1 MNYGGL
7 MKGYKV
13 AVMGATGLVG
23 QECIKILEQRK
34 FPVESISL
42 LASDR
47 SAGKKVFFN
56 HDEFEVKETTPK
68 SFDGID
74 IVFSAVET
82 GIAKHFA
89 PIAVQAG
96 AVVIDKSNAFR
107 TDPSVPLV
115 VPEVNME
122 DCRSHKGVI
131 ASPNC
136 STIQMVVALNPLHRV
151 NHIRRVI
158 VDTYQSVSGTGSA
171 AIEELTAQAKQV
183 LNGQATA
190 PHVYHHQIAF
200 NILPEIDVFLDNGYS
215 KEEWKMVEETRK
227 IMHEPQMLISAT
239 CARVPV
245 FIGHSEAINIEFS
258 EAMTVDDVRRILSR
272 APGVKVLD
280 DPVISLYPQ
289 AWSAAGT
296 DEVFVGRIRQD
307 ASHPRGIVMWV
318 VADNLRK
325 GAALNA
331 VQIAEELVKR
341 DWVKPA
347 GIPQDIGTGLKPAR
361 SGSEA

>member
-1 MNYGGL
+1 
-7 MKGYKV
+7 MKGYNV
-13 AVMGATGLVG
+13 AIVGATGLVG
-23 QECIKILEQRK
+23 QECIKVLEQRK
-34 FPVESISL
+34 FPMESVSL

-47 SAGKKVFFN
+47 SAGKKLFVN
-56 HDEFEVKETTPK
+56 HKEVEVKETSHE
-68 SFDGID
+68 SFDGVD
-74 IVFSAVET
+74 IAFFAVET
-82 GIAKHFA
+82 GISKHFA
-89 PIAVQAG
+89 PIAVNSG

-107 TDPSVPLV
+107 TDPAVPLV
-115 VPEVNME
+115 VPEVNVE
-122 DCRSHKGVI
+122 DIRLHKGII

-136 STIQMVVALNPLHRV
+136 STIQMVVALYPLHKANPIKRIV
-151 NHIRRVI
+151 

-171 AIEELTAQAKQV
+171 AIEELTVQAKQV
-183 LNGQATA
+183 LNGQGTA
-190 PHVYHHQIAF
+190 PHVYPHQIAF

-227 IMHEPQMLISAT
+227 IMHESDLPISAT

-245 FIGHSEAINIEFS
+245 FIGHSEAINLEFTHVMHP
-258 EAMTVDDVRRILSR
+258 EEVRRILSQS
-272 APGVKVLD
+272 PGIKVLD

-289 AWSAAGT
+289 AWAAAGT

-307 ASHPRGIVMWV
+307 ASHPHGIVMWV

-341 DWVKPA
+341 DW
-347 GIPQDIGTGLKPAR
+347 LKPVR
-361 SGSEA
+361 GEG